1 MAAPVTN
8 YLISAVQFDVAERH
22 IVKARLHIDGGA
34 STTRGVEMPRATILL
49 FLERGH
55 SLSTILTGRD
65 GRFKR
70 GSKVMLVEVDGER
83 FMRTAAGAVA
93 ADDLGDLPRIL
104 TCRRG
109 GFPDGRR
116 GEVAPSAL
124 SGCDWRKERHGAV
137 EKFTAE
143 TLPCM

>member
-93 ADDLGDLPRIL
+93 ADDLGDLPRI
-104 TCRRG
+104 
-109 GFPDGRR
+109 
-116 GEVAPSAL
+116 
-124 SGCDWRKERHGAV
+124 
-137 EKFTAE
+137 
-143 TLPCM
+143 